1 MQAVVRGQPSG
12 SASPSPRYYRKL
24 AGARCYLSPI
34 NVDDAGR
41 YCEWL
46 NDMEVARTLTLAS
59 MNISLGS
66 ERDALERL
74 SRGHTYAIVL
84 NESDEMIGNCGLID
98 VDHLART
105 CEIGLFIGNKEMWG
119 KGYGPEAME
128 LLMGYAF
135 SYLNMR
141 NIMLR
146 VYAYN
151 ERALAAYRRVGFR
164 EIGRR
169 RKALPREGAE
179 HDVVL
184 MDILD
189 EEFASRS
196 GYRGAAGFA

>member
-1 MQAVVRGQPSG
+1 VS
-12 SASPSPRYYRKL
+12 SADPPPRYYRKL
-24 AGARCYLSPI
+24 VGARCYLSPI
-34 NVDDAGR
+34 NLDDAAR

-46 NDMEVARTLTLAS
+46 NDMEVARALTLAH
-59 MNISLGS
+59 MNISLGA
-66 ERDALERL
+66 EREALELL

-84 NESDEMIGNCGLID
+84 KETDEMIGNCGLID

-105 CEIGLFIGNKEMWG
+105 CEIGLFIGNKAMWG
-119 KGYGPEAME
+119 RGYGPEAMD

-151 ERALAAYRRVGFR
+151 ERAIAAYRRIGFR

-169 RKALPREGAE
+169 RKALPRERAE
-179 HDVVL
+179 HDIVF
-184 MDILD
+184 MDILND
-189 EEFASRS
+189 EFASRP
-196 GYRGAAGFA
+196 GYRAAPSFA